1 MAYASSNKSF
11 KSFKSLDMLYVVL
24 FFLIF
29 SLFLYV
35 VLGGADYGAGII
47 ELFSSE
53 ENQKITK
60 KTIYR
65 VMGPVWEANHIW
77 IIILIVIL
85 WIAFPVY
92 YNIMVV
98 NLHIPI
104 TIVLLGVTLRGVAF
118 VFRHY
123 DAIIDN
129 SQQLYD
135 RMFKIS
141 SLITPVFLGIVFG
154 ALISGEIEVAEDVS
168 TLSFYEAFIRPWFNI
183 FSIMV
188 GLFFA
193 ALCAFLSSVLLI
205 GESEIGKENIYI
217 RKSIIAVIIVF
228 IVGLLTFGYGFFSE
242 NIFVQDFIGD
252 PFAMIAVVFSGL
264 LLFPLWKTIKKGN
277 KVWSRFFAGLQ
288 VFLIL
293 LAALISHFPNII
305 ITKTGAISLIDDV
318 APDSVI
324 NTLGI
329 TLIIGGTV
337 ILPGLFHLL
346 KSFKMIKI
354 LERNSTSD

>member
-1 MAYASSNKSF
+1 
-11 KSFKSLDMLYVVL
+11 MLYVVL
-24 FFLIF
+24 FFLAF
-29 SLFLYV
+29 SLYLYV
-35 VLGGADYGAGII
+35 VLGGADYGAGIV

-92 YNIMVV
+92 YNVLVV
-98 NLHIPI
+98 SLHIPL

-123 DAIIDN
+123 DAVIDN
-129 SQQLYD
+129 SQKLYD
-135 RMFKIS
+135 QMFKVS
-141 SLITPVFLGIVFG
+141 SLITPIFLGIVFG
-154 ALISGEIEVAEDVS
+154 ALISGNINITEDIA
-168 TLSFYEAFIRPWFNI
+168 TLTFYKAFIAPWLNV
-183 FSIMV
+183 FSILV
-188 GLFFA
+188 GMFFA

-205 GESEIGKENIYI
+205 GESEIGNENIYI
-217 RKSIIAVIIVF
+217 RKSAIAAIVVF
-228 IVGLLTFGYGFFSE
+228 IIGFITLGYGYLINNE
-242 NIFVQDFIGD
+242 FISGFITS
-252 PFAMIAVVFSGL
+252 PFALICVTLSAVL
-264 LLFPLWKTIKKGN
+264 LVPLWRTIKKGN
-277 KVWSRFFAGLQ
+277 KVWSRSFAGLQ
-288 VFLIL
+288 VFFIL
-293 LAALISHFPNII
+293 LAALGAHFPDII
-305 ITKTGAISLIDDV
+305 ITKTNSINLLENI

-324 NTLGI
+324 KVLGI
-329 TLIIGGTV
+329 SLIIGGAV

-354 LERNSTSD
+354 LDRDNNPSI

>member
-1 MAYASSNKSF
+1 
-11 KSFKSLDMLYVVL
+11 MLYVVL
-24 FFLIF
+24 FFLMF

-35 VLGGADYGAGII
+35 VLGGADYGAGIV
-47 ELFSSE
+47 ELFSSK

-92 YNIMVV
+92 YNIIVIY
-98 NLHIPI
+98 LHIPL

-123 DAIIDN
+123 DAVIDH
-129 SQQLYD
+129 SQKLYD
-135 RMFKIS
+135 TFFKIS
-141 SLITPVFLGIVFG
+141 SFITPVFLGMVFG
-154 ALISGEIEVAEDVS
+154 ALISGRLKVVEDIES
-168 TLSFYEAFIRPWFNI
+168 LSFFEAFIRPWCNL
-183 FSIMV
+183 FSILI

-193 ALCAFLSSVLLI
+193 GLCAFLSSVLLI
-205 GESEIGKENIYI
+205 GESDKNTQPIYI
-217 RKSIIAVIIVF
+217 KKSIVASLVVFVLGLVTFMYGYLSENMFVHEFINNTYALIAV
-228 IVGLLTFGYGFFSE
+228 
-242 NIFVQDFIGD
+242 
-252 PFAMIAVVFSGL
+252 AVSAIL
-264 LLFPLWKTIKKGN
+264 LLPLWRTIKSGN
-277 KVWSRFFAGLQ
+277 TVWSRFFAGFQ

-293 LAALISHFPNII
+293 LAALVSHFPNII
-305 ITKTGAISLIDDV
+305 ITDV
-318 APDSVI
+318 GSVNLLENIAPDSVI
-324 NTLGI
+324 KVLGI
-329 TLIIGGTV
+329 SLIIGGLL

-354 LERNSTSD
+354 LDRDNNSSI

>member
-1 MAYASSNKSF
+1 
-11 KSFKSLDMLYVVL
+11 MLYVVL

-29 SLFLYV
+29 SLYLYV

-92 YNIMVV
+92 YNIIVV

-135 RMFKIS
+135 SMFKIS
-141 SLITPVFLGIVFG
+141 SLITPVFLGMVFG
-154 ALISGEIEVAEDVS
+154 ALISGEIVLAEDVS
-168 TLSFYEAFIRPWFNI
+168 TLSFYEAFIRPWCNI
-183 FSIMV
+183 FSVMV

-205 GESEIGKENIYI
+205 GESEIGKENIYV
-217 RKSIIAVIIVF
+217 RKSIIAVIVVF
-228 IVGLLTFGYGFFSE
+228 VVGLLTFGYGYFSG
-242 NIFVQDFIGD
+242 NIFVKNFIKD
-252 PFAMIAVVFSGL
+252 PFAIISVMFSGVL
-264 LLFPLWKTIKKGN
+264 LLPLWKTIKNGN

-305 ITKTGAISLIDDV
+305 ITQTGTISLIDNV

-324 NTLGI
+324 NALGI

-354 LERNSTSD
+354 LEQNSTSD

>member
-1 MAYASSNKSF
+1 
-11 KSFKSLDMLYVVL
+11 MLYVVL

-29 SLFLYV
+29 SLYLYV
-35 VLGGADYGAGII
+35 VLGGADYGAGIV

-85 WIAFPVY
+85 WIAFPAY
-92 YNIMVV
+92 YNILVV
-98 NLHIPI
+98 YLHIPL

-129 SQQLYD
+129 SQRLYD
-135 RMFKIS
+135 TLFKIS
-141 SLITPVFLGIVFG
+141 SLITPIFLGMVFG
-154 ALISGEIEVAEDVS
+154 GLISGEIVMVEDIE
-168 TLSFYEAFIRPWFNI
+168 TLTFYEVFINPWFNI
-183 FSIMV
+183 FSILV

-193 ALCAFLSSVLLI
+193 SLCAFLSSVLLI
-205 GESEIGKENIYI
+205 GESESAHENIYI
-217 RKSIIAVIIVF
+217 RKAAIATIVVF
-228 IVGLLTFGYGFFSE
+228 IVGLITFIYGYGAAHV
-242 NIFVQDFIGD
+242 FVKDFIKN
-252 PFAMIAVVFSGL
+252 PYSLISMLFSGL
-264 LLFPLWKTIKKGN
+264 LLIPLWIAIKKGRR
-277 KVWSRFFAGLQ
+277 VLSRFFAGLQ

-293 LAALISHFPNII
+293 LAAIVAHFPGII
-305 ITKTGAISLIDDV
+305 ITKSENISLLENI
-318 APDSVI
+318 APESVI
-324 NTLGI
+324 KVLGI
-329 TLIIGGTV
+329 SLIIGGSV

-354 LERNSTSD
+354 LDRKDNPSA

>member
-1 MAYASSNKSF
+1 
-11 KSFKSLDMLYVVL
+11 MLYVVL

-29 SLFLYV
+29 SLYLYV
-35 VLGGADYGAGII
+35 VLGGADYGAGIV

-85 WIAFPVY
+85 WIAFPIY
-92 YNIMVV
+92 YNILVV
-98 NLHIPI
+98 HLHIPL

-123 DAIIDN
+123 DAVIDN
-129 SQQLYD
+129 SQKLYD
-135 RMFKIS
+135 GMFKVS
-141 SLITPVFLGIVFG
+141 SLVTPIFLGIVFG
-154 ALISGEIEVAEDVS
+154 GLISGKIYSVEDVS
-168 TLSFYEAFIRPWFNI
+168 TLNFYEAFIAPWFNI
-183 FSIMV
+183 FSVLV

-193 ALCAFLSSVLLI
+193 GLCAFLSSVLLI
-205 GESEIGKENIYI
+205 GESEEGNENIYI
-217 RKSIIAVIIVF
+217 KKSAIATIVVFVLGLVTFAYGYSIDNVFVSGFIQDPLSIIAVV
-228 IVGLLTFGYGFFSE
+228 LS
-242 NIFVQDFIGD
+242 
-252 PFAMIAVVFSGL
+252 AL
-264 LLFPLWKTIKKGN
+264 LLLPLWKTIKTGN
-277 KVWSRFFAGLQ
+277 KVWSRFFAGFQ

-305 ITKTGAISLIDDV
+305 ITKTKSISLLDGI
-318 APDSVI
+318 APDPVI
-324 NTLGI
+324 KVLGI
-329 TLIIGGTV
+329 SLIIGGTV

-354 LERNSTSD
+354 LEGTK